1 MTKYY
6 KDIVN
11 ELYKSAP
18 DLFYYIVVDYNE
30 DKKAFSKFSAW
41 LDISYC
47 NGYYSKHLYDFNDF
61 IQFASFLIDLTKT
74 VFEYRDEKEL
84 TDSHEIWEAIEDE
97 DGEIETTDNYSRD
110 FISEVR
116 RLYGVILCICFKHE
130 KGDSTHFVEKIT
142 GFEDWKVEFEH
153 ETN

>member
-6 KDIVN
+6 KEIVN

-18 DLFYYIVVDYNE
+18 DLFYYIVVNYNE
-30 DKKAFSKFSAW
+30 DKKTFNKFNAW
-41 LDISYC
+41 LDINYC

-61 IQFASFLIDLTKT
+61 IQFASFLIDLTQT

-84 TDSHEIWEAIEDE
+84 SDNHEIWEEIEDK
-97 DGEIETTDNYSRD
+97 DGNIEYTDNYSRD

-130 KGDSTHFVEKIT
+130 KEDSTYFVEEIT

-153 ETN
+153 GN